1 MKEHFLIYK
10 FIFLDDIVLKKM
22 KLSIGK
28 VVSELVP
35 SPTYKTLDE
44 ITDEIANQVSQLKL
58 HKTVKERNQNLVQK
72 REMILDQTVHSMIN
86 DMWTITSNKIREVEL
101 DTHNVSKS
109 LYGQM
114 VKDLLSEL
122 SQATNISS
130 VQTRLAFPVITDELN
145 LIIRK
150 NNDTGTVYELT
161 DKIFDKLVRSNS
173 I

>member
-1 MKEHFLIYK
+1 MKEYLLNHI
-10 FIFLDDIVLKKM
+10 FIFLDELVMNKM
-22 KLSIGK
+22 KLGIGK

-58 HKTVKERNQNLVQK
+58 SKLVRERNRNLVDK
-72 REMILDQTVHSMIN
+72 REMTLDQTVHSMIN
-86 DMWTITSNKIREVEL
+86 DMWTITSNKIRAVEL

-109 LYGQM
+109 LYGKM

-130 VQTRLAFPVITDELN
+130 VQTRLMFPVITDELN

>member
-1 MKEHFLIYK
+1 
-10 FIFLDDIVLKKM
+10 M
-22 KLSIGK
+22 KLCIGK

-58 HKTVKERNQNLVQK
+58 SNMVKERNRNLVEK
-72 REMILDQTVHSMIN
+72 REMTLDQTVHSMIN

>member
-1 MKEHFLIYK
+1 MKEYRLIY
-10 FIFLDDIVLKKM
+10 IFTHLDEIVMNKM
-22 KLSIGK
+22 KLCIGK

-58 HKTVKERNQNLVQK
+58 SKLVRERNRNLVDK
-72 REMILDQTVHSMIN
+72 REMTLDQTVHSMIN
-86 DMWTITSNKIREVEL
+86 DMWTITSNKIRAVEL

-114 VKDLLSEL
+114 VKDLLTEL

-161 DKIFDKLVRSNS
+161 DKIFDKLVRCNS

>member
-1 MKEHFLIYK
+1 MKEHLLIYK
-10 FIFLDDIVLKKM
+10 FIFLDDIVLNKM

>member
-1 MKEHFLIYK
+1 ML
-10 FIFLDDIVLKKM
+10 IFLDDIVMNKM
-22 KLSIGK
+22 KLCIGK

-44 ITDEIANQVSQLKL
+44 ITDEIASQVSQLKL
-58 HKTVKERNQNLVQK
+58 HKIVKERNQNLVQK
-72 REMILDQTVHSMIN
+72 REMTLDQTVHSMIN

-114 VKDLLSEL
+114 VKDLLLEL

-161 DKIFDKLVRSNS
+161 DKIFDKLVRLNF

>member
-1 MKEHFLIYK
+1 M
-10 FIFLDDIVLKKM
+10 VLNKM
-22 KLSIGK
+22 KLCIGK

-35 SPTYKTLDE
+35 SPTYRTLDE

-58 HKTVKERNQNLVQK
+58 SKLVRERNRNLVDK
-72 REMILDQTVHSMIN
+72 REMTLDQTVHSMIN
-86 DMWTITSNKIREVEL
+86 DMWTITSNKIRAVEL
-101 DTHNVSKS
+101 DTHNVSQS
-109 LYGQM
+109 LFGKM

-161 DKIFDKLVRSNS
+161 DKIFDKLVRPNF

>member
-1 MKEHFLIYK
+1 MKEYLLIHI
-10 FIFLDDIVLKKM
+10 FIFLDELVMNKM
-22 KLSIGK
+22 KLCIGK

-58 HKTVKERNQNLVQK
+58 SKMVRERNRNLVEK
-72 REMILDQTVHSMIN
+72 REMTLDQTVHSMIN
-86 DMWTITSNKIREVEL
+86 DMWTITSNKIREVKL
-101 DTHNVSKS
+101 NTHNVSKS

-114 VKDLLSEL
+114 VKDLLTEL

>member
-1 MKEHFLIYK
+1 
-10 FIFLDDIVLKKM
+10 
-22 KLSIGK
+22 
-28 VVSELVP
+28 
-35 SPTYKTLDE
+35 
-44 ITDEIANQVSQLKL
+44 
-58 HKTVKERNQNLVQK
+58 
-72 REMILDQTVHSMIN
+72 MIN
-86 DMWTITSNKIREVEL
+86 DMWTITSNKIRAVEL

-130 VQTRLAFPVITDELN
+130 VQTRMAFPVITDELN

-161 DKIFDKLVRSNS
+161 DKIFDKLVRCNS

>member
-1 MKEHFLIYK
+1 MKEHLLIYK